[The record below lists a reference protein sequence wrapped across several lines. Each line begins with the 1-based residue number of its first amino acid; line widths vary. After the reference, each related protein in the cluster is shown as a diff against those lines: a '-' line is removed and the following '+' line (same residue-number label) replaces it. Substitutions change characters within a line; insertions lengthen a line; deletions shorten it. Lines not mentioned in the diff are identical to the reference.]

1 MTEKEPVLSLR
12 FDADDI
18 RKLREYNS
26 LRHIKM
32 SAQEIIAETRA
43 ATASVI
49 EQLLKNGNAKLAR
62 Q

>member
-62 Q
+62 R